1 MTSLPSALLSIEES
15 HQPHCL
21 VALVADLLRADTL
34 QASRAAG
41 VPGYPFFPSK
51 MCMLSVM
58 LDLPS
63 LDVEVD
69 GEFCDLREHVR
80 LPGCLAVP
88 RKGSAT
94 PTMGGSRWWPR
105 RPGRPPS
112 IGCGDPVCCA
122 CGDLGDFFSTAYSEE
137 NGDWDLDSDHNDHL
151 MRAIGHRYHLLAQ
164 YPVLVDQHVCAV
176 TELPFTGCLICKF

>member
-1 MTSLPSALLSIEES
+1 MHPLSCFNLYCSSRNKRKIPKSDEASDSLYTI
-15 HQPHCL
+15 
-21 VALVADLLRADTL
+21 D
-34 QASRAAG
+34 G
-41 VPGYPFFPSK
+41 VQVDSGLNEKYSTTPLMFVWLHELEFGVLNPVYHMMVPSK
-51 MCMLSVM
+51 MCMLSVV
-58 LDLPS
+58 LDLPR

-105 RPGRPPS
+105 RPGCPPS

-137 NGDWDLDSDHNDHL
+137 NGDWDLDSDL
-151 MRAIGHRYHLLAQ
+151 Q
-164 YPVLVDQHVCAV
+164 KV
-176 TELPFTGCLICKF
+176 TQ